1 MAQRPRQ
8 PETVNS
14 DLHRRKGPTL
24 VVLPS
29 YGRDGLDDFDNFTG
43 RIADAGWRVVR
54 SSAATARSTH
64 ADEAVRPQPRAIAG
78 SAEPIQRVHALKAD
92 RTKRLSRY

>member
-29 YGRDGLDDFDNFTG
+29 YGRDGLDDTL
-43 RIADAGWRVVR
+43 
-54 SSAATARSTH
+54 
-64 ADEAVRPQPRAIAG
+64 PAG
-78 SAEPIQRVHALKAD
+78 SLTPLARRALKRSDCEKHAC
-92 RTKRLSRY
+92 R

>member
-43 RIADAGWRVVR
+43 RIADAAGASCAQAQRLR
-54 SSAATARSTH
+54 EARMPM
-64 ADEAVRPQPRAIAG
+64 RPYAHSRALSLAQPSPCSGCTR
-78 SAEPIQRVHALKAD
+78 
-92 RTKRLSRY
+92 

>member
-43 RIADAGWRVVR
+43 RNR
-54 SSAATARSTH
+54 
-64 ADEAVRPQPRAIAG
+64 
-78 SAEPIQRVHALKAD
+78 
-92 RTKRLSRY
+92 